1 MIDAHCHLDF
11 EAFDADREAVIGE
24 AIASGISGFLV
35 AGVCEEGW
43 ARQEALEARHPELR
57 MAFGLHPWEV
67 AKMNLAE
74 VERQLAVL
82 AGKARFAVGETGLDR
97 TRHCPEET
105 MPLQELAFRT
115 QLALARD
122 RNLPVILHIVRAHGR
137 ALEILRSDGLP
148 EAGGMV
154 HSFSG
159 SPENAADYQKLGLY
173 ISISASITRMKPERA
188 SSVVAAIDKERLLVE
203 TDCPDQAPKDRG
215 VGARNL
221 PLWLNDVVASVST
234 LSGSDEAHIAQQ
246 SRANTLRLFPH
257 W

>member
-11 EAFDADREAVIGE
+11 EAFDADREVVIGE

-35 AGVCEEGW
+35 AGVSEGGW
-43 ARQEALEARHPELR
+43 TRQEALAAQHPELR
-57 MAFGLHPWEV
+57 TAFGLHPWEV
-67 AKMNLAE
+67 AKMKLSE

-82 AGKARFAVGETGLDR
+82 AGKAKFAVGETGLDR

-105 MPLQELAFRT
+105 FPLQELAFRT

-148 EAGGMV
+148 DAGGMV

-159 SPENAADYQKLGLY
+159 SPENAEEYQRLGLY
-173 ISISASITRMKPERA
+173 ISISASISRMKPQKA
-188 SSVVAAIDKERLLVE
+188 SSVLGAIHADRLLVE
-203 TDCPDQAPKDRG
+203 TDCPDQPPKDRG
-215 VGARNL
+215 VGVRNL
-221 PLWLNDVVASVST
+221 PLWLHDVVASVST
-234 LSGSDEAHIAQQ
+234 LGGSDEAHIAQQ
-246 SRANTLRLFPH
+246 TRANMLRLFPH